1 MNVFALRHRLASLL
15 LVFYLLPVGGVL
27 AQTSGAVLNPDLENP
42 TIAPESQFTAPIR
55 SDLIVPET
63 PIDPARAGSF
73 VSVAP
78 ASETSALPSVPKK
91 DTTDSVY
98 HSQWAQKSV
107 QVLQENGIQLP
118 PGINYG
124 ALISHEE
131 FIQLLAT
138 VSSVTA
144 AQLRTALLF
153 PQQGPQSGLTRGEAV
168 HLMVAAFGLSES
180 LKSFAEQDSKFKDL
194 PKDHPAYASIVLAER
209 VHLINGYPDSTIRP
223 NEELSWGE
231 ALILMET
238 IYSWRKALPTTAP
251 EWVENYQKKQNLW
264 YQLIDGFRLMLTL
277 AYLGVALFFMIRTWR
292 KARRKSQSPYRNF
305 SMGLAAVT
313 VVLSLLWISELL
325 FNYYLIPREVY
336 ACLTMLSVFVSLF
349 LLKLS
354 ADIDSDIN
362 KPKPQ
367 SVIDSGYISSVNYD
381 KGEIFI
387 KDRRSQ
393 GHSLALVNSDTQI
406 LRKTGRRSVEN
417 AFLSDF
423 QVGDL
428 VSLRGNQLEHE
439 SLLEIERITLVE
451 SAVEQQEKQQ
461 EQESVRE
468 YIHTPQQ
475 QVQEQMNHIVR
486 KPPQS

>member
-1 MNVFALRHRLASLL
+1 MNVLALRHRLASLL
-15 LVFYLLPVGGVL
+15 LVFYLLPVGGAI
-27 AQTSGAVLNPDLENP
+27 AQTSANMLSPGLENP
-42 TIAPESQFTAPIR
+42 ATIREVAPRFQ
-55 SDLIVPET
+55 SDLIVPGT
-63 PIDPARAGSF
+63 PTNPPNPGSF
-73 VSVAP
+73 GVVAP
-78 ASETSALPSVPKK
+78 TSNSSALPIEPNQT
-91 DTTDSVY
+91 TTDSVY

-118 PGINYG
+118 PGINYD
-124 ALISHEE
+124 ALITQED
-131 FIQLLAT
+131 FIQLLGK
-138 VSSVTA
+138 VSSVTP
-144 AQLRTALLF
+144 AQLRSSLLF
-153 PQQGPQSGLTRGEAV
+153 PDQGPQSGLTRGEAV
-168 HLMVAAFGLSES
+168 HLMVAAFGLSDS
-180 LKSFAEQDSKFKDL
+180 LKSFAQQDSKFKDL
-194 PKDHPAYASIVLAER
+194 IKDHPAYASVVLAER
-209 VHLINGYPDSTIRP
+209 VHLINGYPDLTIRP

-292 KARRKSQSPYRNF
+292 KARRKSQSPYRKF
-305 SMGLAAVT
+305 SLGLAAVT
-313 VVLSLLWISELL
+313 MILSLLWICELM

-354 ADIDSDIN
+354 SDLDSDIN

-387 KDRRSQ
+387 KDRRNQ

-428 VSLRGNQLEHE
+428 VSLRGNQLDHE

-451 SAVEQQEKQQ
+451 SAVEQQEKQ
-461 EQESVRE
+461 ETQESVRE

-475 QVQEQMNHIVR
+475 QTQQQMNHIVR